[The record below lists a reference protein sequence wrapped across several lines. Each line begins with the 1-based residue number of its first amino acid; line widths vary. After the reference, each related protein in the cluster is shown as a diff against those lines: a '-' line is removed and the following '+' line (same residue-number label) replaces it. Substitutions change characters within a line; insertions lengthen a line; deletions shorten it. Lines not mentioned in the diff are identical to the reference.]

1 MMHRLRAYIAAT
13 RALYASI
20 PNPPGYESPFAAGRF
35 TLAQHRRAVALGF
48 EQYKASW
55 RPEPSAAAETDGDES
70 SSSSAALSA
79 ADADAEDGAA
89 LRDAAR
95 DVARDGVAFAQETAR
110 EKVAEVREMDVKQ
123 FAQEQ
128 VDLYSS
134 VITEFS
140 DAYKEARD
148 DAEDEA
154 EAAAVAAAKEPREP
168 KSRGGA
174 SD

>member
-1 MMHRLRAYIAAT
+1 M
-13 RALYASI
+13 
-20 PNPPGYESPFAAGRF
+20 
-35 TLAQHRRAVALGF
+35 
-48 EQYKASW
+48 
-55 RPEPSAAAETDGDES
+55 
-70 SSSSAALSA
+70 
-79 ADADAEDGAA
+79 
-89 LRDAAR
+89 
-95 DVARDGVAFAQETAR
+95 ARDGVAFAQETAR

>member
-1 MMHRLRAYIAAT
+1 MHRLRAYIAAT

-110 EKVAEVREMDVKQ
+110 EKVAEVREMDLDFRSVRNVLICVFPVVLARS
-123 FAQEQ
+123 FASKGSEGRW
-128 VDLYSS
+128 YTC
-134 VITEFS
+134 IT
-140 DAYKEARD
+140 
-148 DAEDEA
+148 
-154 EAAAVAAAKEPREP
+154 AASPSE
-168 KSRGGA
+168 GCFA
-174 SD
+174 S